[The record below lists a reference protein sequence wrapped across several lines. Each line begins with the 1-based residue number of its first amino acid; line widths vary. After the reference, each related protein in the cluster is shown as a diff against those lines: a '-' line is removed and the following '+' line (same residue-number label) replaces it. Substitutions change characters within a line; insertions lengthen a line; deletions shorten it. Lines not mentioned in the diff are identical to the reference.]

1 MSGRT
6 GHDCAAAHAVV
17 ASQKATTAT
26 QKETEMAFSSDR
38 AWSIWSDAY
47 VTISAVV
54 IVSP

>member
-1 MSGRT
+1 V
-6 GHDCAAAHAVV
+6 HDSAAAHAVV